1 MRVFAMLAA
10 ASLMSAAVQAEE
22 VLTGRNLHGGDKA
35 DSRSKYYTDRFI
47 MMEDSHGP
55 AADFEGMYLYGCII
69 GFTATA
75 IFMIFALFNIIQD
88 EL

>member
-47 MMEDSHGP
+47 MMSDSHGP

-69 GFTATA
+69 GFSATA
-75 IFMIFALFNIIQD
+75 IFMIFALTMIIQD